1 MKKETYIAL
10 KNAWSKEA
18 SARTPATLLSTIF
31 YLLLLKEPE
40 DAIKGFTPI
49 TNPKKLLGYFYF
61 GNDMHTK
68 NPMKNLLSDT
78 KNILNYFRPFNDTY
92 YNSYNAYKES
102 MTKSYFSKG
111 INKALLDIIEK
122 DETFDIKAFAGKVD
136 KFLSILVSSNPK

>member
-18 SARTPATLLSTIF
+18 STRTPVTLLSTIF

-40 DAIKGFTPI
+40 EAIKGFTPI

-61 GNDMHTK
+61 GSDMHTK

-78 KNILNYFRPFNDTY
+78 KIILDYFRPFDLKHHIN
-92 YNSYNAYKES
+92 YKVS
-102 MTKSYFSKG
+102 ITKLYFSKG
-111 INKALLDIIEK
+111 INKDLLDIIEK
-122 DETFDIKAFAGKVD
+122 DETFDIKSFAGKVD